1 MAAASST
8 DNTNTNANQSFIDIT
23 NAQGETYQGYLSVP
37 ESGSGPGVVVIQEIF
52 GINEFIR
59 ATADALAGHGYVALA
74 PDLFWRIEA
83 GVSLSY
89 SDEDMARAFELYGQF
104 DPEGAVGDIQGAI
117 DALRGGLQQNGGQQ
131 NGQQNGPQQNGPQS
145 GKVGCVGFCLGGLLA
160 WLTAARTDVD
170 CSVSYYGVAI
180 DDFLD
185 DAAKVAAPTILH
197 IAQEDGFVPPEAQQK
212 LVEMAA
218 SHNQVEA
225 YVYPGCD
232 HAFATPGRDSFNQ
245 EATQLSVQRS
255 LEMFGRVLGG

>member
-1 MAAASST
+1 MAANAT
-8 DNTNTNANQSFIDIT
+8 ANTNQSFIDLT

-52 GINEFIR
+52 GINDFIK
-59 ATADALAGHGYVALA
+59 ATADALANHGYVALA
-74 PDLFWRIEA
+74 PDLFWRIEP
-83 GVSLSY
+83 GISLSY
-89 SDEDMARAFELYGQF
+89 SDDDMARAFELYGQF

-117 DALRGGLQQNGGQQ
+117 DTLRKL
-131 NGQQNGPQQNGPQS
+131 PQQS

-170 CSVSYYGVAI
+170 CSVSYYGVSI
-180 DDFLD
+180 DNFLD
-185 DAAKVAAPTILH
+185 DAVKVSTPTILH

-212 LVEMAA
+212 LVDMAA
-218 SHNQVEA
+218 SHSQVEA
-225 YVYPGCD
+225 FVYPGCD

-255 LEMFGRVLGG
+255 LEMFGRVLGD

>member
-1 MAAASST
+1 MPA
-8 DNTNTNANQSFIDIT
+8 NTTANTNQSFIDIS
-23 NAQGETYQGYLSVP
+23 NAQGKSYKGYLSVP

-52 GINEFIR
+52 GINDFIK
-59 ATADALAGHGYVALA
+59 ATADALANHGYVALA
-74 PDLFWRIEA
+74 PDLFWRSEA
-83 GVSLSY
+83 GVSLTY

-104 DPEGAVGDIQGAI
+104 DPEDAVGDIQGAI
-117 DALRGGLQQNGGQQ
+117 DTLRGL
-131 NGQQNGPQQNGPQS
+131 PQQS

-170 CSVSYYGVAI
+170 CSVSYYGVSI
-180 DDFLD
+180 DEFLD
-185 DAAKVAAPTILH
+185 DAAKVSTPTILH

-212 LVEMAA
+212 LVDMAA
-218 SHNQVEA
+218 SHSQVEA

-245 EATQLSVQRS
+245 EATQLSVERS